1 MASPTDQIFE
11 FGEFLLDFSE
21 KTLSRSGELVP
32 VTPKVFETLHFF
44 LENSGRLIEK
54 DELMEALWQDHFV
67 EESNLTFNVMML
79 RKALGDSAEHP
90 RYIETVQRRGYRFIA
105 SVRKID

>member
-1 MASPTDQIFE
+1 MTTPDGDIYE
-11 FGEFLLDFSE
+11 FGDFRLDFGE
-21 KTLSRSGELVP
+21 KTLSREGEP
-32 VTPKVFETLHFF
+32 IAVTPKVFETLHFF
-44 LENSGRLIEK
+44 LENAGRLINK

-79 RKALGDSAEHP
+79 RKALDDHAASP

-105 SVRKID
+105 DVTR